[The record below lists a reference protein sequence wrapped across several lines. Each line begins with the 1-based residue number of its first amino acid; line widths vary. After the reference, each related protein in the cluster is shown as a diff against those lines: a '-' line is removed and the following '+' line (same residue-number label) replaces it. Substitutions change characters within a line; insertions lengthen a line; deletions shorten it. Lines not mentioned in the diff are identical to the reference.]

1 MGRKRRSREFKNNSR
16 VINIED
22 ARKQRLEKRQA
33 ERKKEE
39 ERIKQAAGRKKK
51 GQMAIRRSRNRRRL
65 GVVIVVVAVIAAM
78 AFGVLSVITLKKEQR
93 DMRQQAEELEAEKA
107 QLEKD
112 LSQINDPA
120 NLEEQARDQLRLIKE
135 GEFLYVFPDEITNS
149 DKNSS
154 DQDPEEE

>member
-1 MGRKRRSREFKNNSR
+1 
-16 VINIED
+16 
-22 ARKQRLEKRQA
+22 
-33 ERKKEE
+33 
-39 ERIKQAAGRKKK
+39 
-51 GQMAIRRSRNRRRL
+51 MAIRRSRNRRRL
-65 GVVIVVVAVIAAM
+65 GVVIVVVAVIAAL
-78 AFGVLSVITLKKEQR
+78 AFGVLSVITLKKEQH

-149 DKNSS
+149 DKDSS